1 MSGEDALD
9 ELVGIQLLN
18 YNELFLDEYQDNFDA
33 IYNDLKRLKS
43 VELEKEKLKKAFK
56 LVCEN
61 PSILTDLQYYEL
73 DNESGFYIYNVT
85 DYDEDEDDIHT
96 EHSIL
101 SKEEYELLREM
112 LRERI

>member
-33 IYNDLKRLKS
+33 IYNDLRRLKN
-43 VELEKEKLKKAFK
+43 LEKTFK
-56 LVCEN
+56 LVCEK

-73 DNESGFYIYNVT
+73 DEESGFYVYNVT
-85 DYDEDEDDIHT
+85 DYDEDEDAIHT

-112 LRERI
+112 LKERM

>member
-33 IYNDLKRLKS
+33 IYNDLRRLKNI
-43 VELEKEKLKKAFK
+43 EKTFK
-56 LVCEN
+56 LVCEK

-73 DNESGFYIYNVT
+73 DEESGFYIYNVT